1 MKPATALFACAL
13 GLSGCHK
20 ATPHA
25 TAFASAG
32 ATSTSDG
39 EGGSAIVAADGRD
52 SAATDGAGGVG
63 GAGDAGG
70 ASSAGQS
77 GSVGSAAGGT
87 ASTALFGKA
96 DVLSA
101 AAKSCSAPDSFTP
114 TAVIP
119 ANLSNA
125 VYGVMGVVSDRRF
138 AFAPDS
144 STLLTFSKTGEL
156 SSELTQVAG
165 VGSDGTSLAVVFA
178 DGQRVVLQ
186 HYDATLVPVGASVD
200 LTKGA
205 VERMAVAASASATFV
220 SWVAGDQV
228 VGRVQS
234 KQGLAKFAFSAGADS
249 KHCQA
254 KALAAGASFVLAW
267 ACGATQT
274 EFRLATISQT
284 GMVQGPNLITT
295 AAEQLDLLDFRALGT
310 GYVALLHDLE
320 RSTAYLLR
328 TSDSELQGSIRAI
341 TGLDQAFS
349 LAVSSKG
356 IALAGLLG
364 SGTTALG
371 RISGDASLTVGS
383 DWTCLDLASPGG
395 HAALDVDADGYA
407 ALVRFANG
415 SEWLVNTP
423 F

>member
-1 MKPATALFACAL
+1 MKPATALLAFGL
-13 GLSGCHK
+13 GLSGCHS

-32 ATSTSDG
+32 GTSASSG
-39 EGGSAIVAADGRD
+39 EGGSAIVAAGGRGG
-52 SAATDGAGGVG
+52 AATGGAGGAGGV
-63 GAGDAGG
+63 
-70 ASSAGQS
+70 SSAGQS
-77 GSVGSAAGGT
+77 GSAGSAAGGA
-87 ASTALFGKA
+87 ASTALFGKT

-101 AAKSCSAPDSFTP
+101 AAKSCSASAASTP
-114 TAVIP
+114 TSVIP
-119 ANLSNA
+119 ASLSNA
-125 VYGVMGVVSDRRF
+125 VYGVLGTVSDRRF

-144 STLLTFSKTGEL
+144 STLLTFSPTGAL

-178 DGQRVVLQ
+178 DGERVVLQ
-186 HYDATLVPVGASVD
+186 HYDATLVPVGTSVD

-205 VERMAVAASASATFV
+205 VDGVAVAASASGTFV

-228 VGRVQS
+228 VGRVLS
-234 KQGLAKFAFSAGADS
+234 EQGVAKFAFSVGSDGR
-249 KHCQA
+249 HCQA
-254 KALAAGASFVLAW
+254 KALAAGASFVLSW

-274 EFRLATISQT
+274 ELRLATISQT
-284 GMVQGPNLITT
+284 GTVQGPSLVTT
-295 AAEQLDLLDFRALGT
+295 AAEQLDLIDFRALDT
-310 GYVALLHDLE
+310 GYLALLHDLE

-328 TSDSELQGSIRAI
+328 TNDSKLQGSIRAI
-341 TGLDQAFS
+341 TGIDQAFG

-356 IALAGLLG
+356 VAVAGLLG

-371 RISGDASLTVGS
+371 RIGSDASLTVDS
-383 DWTCLDLASPGG
+383 AWTCLDLASPGG

>member
-1 MKPATALFACAL
+1 MKSVTVLFAVGL

-32 ATSTSDG
+32 ATSASGG
-39 EGGSAIVAADGRD
+39 EGGSAIV
-52 SAATDGAGGVG
+52 GAGGRGGAATG
-63 GAGDAGG
+63 GAGNASGAGG
-70 ASSAGQS
+70 ASSAGQG
-77 GSVGSAAGGT
+77 GSAGSAAGGA

-96 DVLSA
+96 DVVST
-101 AAKSCSAPDSFTP
+101 AAKSCSAPDSPTP

-125 VYGVMGVVSDRRF
+125 VYGVMGAVSDRRF

-144 STLLTFSKTGEL
+144 STLLTFSRTGAL

-165 VGSDGTSLAVVFA
+165 AASDGTTLAVVFA

-186 HYDATLVPVGASVD
+186 HYDAALAPVGASVD
-200 LTKGA
+200 LAKGTVDGVA
-205 VERMAVAASASATFV
+205 GAASASGTFV

-228 VGRVQS
+228 VGRVFS
-234 KQGLAKFAFSAGADS
+234 ERGVAKFTFSVGSDS
-249 KHCQA
+249 RHCQA
-254 KALAAGASFVLAW
+254 KALAAGTSFLLAW

-274 EFRLATISQT
+274 ELRLATISQT
-284 GMVQGPNLITT
+284 GTVQGPSLVTT
-295 AAEQLDLLDFRALGT
+295 TTEQLDLIDFRALGS

-328 TSDSELQGSIRAI
+328 TNDSALQGSIRAI
-341 TGLDQAFS
+341 SGVEQAFG

-356 IALAGLLG
+356 MALAGLLG

-371 RISGDASLTVGS
+371 RVSSDASLAVDS
-383 DWTCLDLASPGG
+383 AWTCLDLPSPGG
-395 HAALDVDADGYA
+395 HAALDVDTDGYA

-415 SEWLVNTP
+415 SAWLVNAP